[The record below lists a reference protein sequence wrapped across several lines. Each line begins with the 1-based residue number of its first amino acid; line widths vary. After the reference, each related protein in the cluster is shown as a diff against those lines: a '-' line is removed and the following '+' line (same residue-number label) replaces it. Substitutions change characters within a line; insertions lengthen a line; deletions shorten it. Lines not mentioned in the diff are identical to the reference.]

1 MTNNMFK
8 KKKKK
13 KLKLSF
19 VFFPFFPITAIV
31 FQQVNQGHNYQ
42 SEMNP
47 LQHSNPR

>member
-1 MTNNMFK
+1 MTNNMF

-19 VFFPFFPITAIV
+19 VFFSLFSITAIV